1 MMTPDPKLDHPTTIA
16 AAEPVD
22 VSQLT
27 ELEPFQ
33 RLASQ
38 RMLPAV
44 RLLADNN
51 EDNGNVEAWERW
63 AINPRALVD
72 VSRIDTRTTV
82 LGREISLPVIVAPF
96 ALQGLCHPDGEVAT
110 AHGATRAGTT
120 MALSHATTRSP
131 ADVGAAAPGFWLHL
145 QFLTDRDRMADVIA
159 EGIAAGASALC
170 LTVDLPITPWW
181 PSQLR
186 RALQVVAAEGAAT
199 GRAGHFSDRFAA
211 SRAKLQTSDLEMS
224 WDNRPIG
231 ASATWADLGWLREV
245 CPVPVVL
252 KGILTSHDARLA
264 VEHGVDAI
272 VVSNHGGHSLRQAR
286 PTAEALPEIVDAAA
300 DGLEV
305 LVDGGIRTGADVF
318 RAVALGARAVLI
330 GRRALWGLV
339 LGGAEGVTQVLHL
352 LGSELEIL
360 MAQAGACTIDEID
373 PSRVVRRG

>member
-1 MMTPDPKLDHPTTIA
+1 MTRDTRADHVTGGA
-16 AAEPVD
+16 ADPVD

-72 VSRIDTRTTV
+72 VSRIDPRTTV

-110 AHGATRAGTT
+110 AHGATRAGTI
-120 MALSHATTRSP
+120 MALSVATTRAP
-131 ADVGAAAPGFWLHL
+131 AEVGAAAPGFWLHL
-145 QFLTDRDRMADVIA
+145 QFLTDRELMADVIA

-170 LTVDLPITPWW
+170 LTVDLPTTPWW
-181 PSQLR
+181 PSQFR
-186 RALQVVAAEGAAT
+186 RALQEIGAEGAAT
-199 GRAGHFSDRFAA
+199 GRVGHFADRFAA
-211 SRAKLQTSDLEMS
+211 SRAKLQTTDLEMS
-224 WDNRPIG
+224 WDNRPTG
-231 ASATWADLGWLREV
+231 ANATWADLAWLREV
-245 CPVPVVL
+245 CPVPLIL
-252 KGILTSHDARLA
+252 KGILTSQDARLA
-264 VEHGVDAI
+264 VDHGVDAI

-286 PTAEALPEIVDAAA
+286 PTAEALPEIVDAVA

-339 LGGAEGVTQVLHL
+339 LGGAEGVAQVLHL
-352 LGSELEIL
+352 FGAELEVL
-360 MAQAGACTIDEID
+360 MAQAGAHTIDEID